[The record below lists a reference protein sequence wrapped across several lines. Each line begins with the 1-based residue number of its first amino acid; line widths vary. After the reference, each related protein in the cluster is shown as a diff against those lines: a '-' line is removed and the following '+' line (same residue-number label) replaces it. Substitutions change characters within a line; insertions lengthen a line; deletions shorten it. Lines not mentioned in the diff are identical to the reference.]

1 MPVKITRQWKPTLSV
16 QLTERTLLS
25 QQQEYE
31 EAVRPRLALHLDIP

>member
-1 MPVKITRQWKPTLSV
+1 MPVKIPQQWKPALSV

>member
-31 EAVRPRLALHLDIP
+31 EAVRPRLALHLDKP